1 MSNKRLYKST
11 VNCMLCGVC
20 GGIAEYFDIDP
31 TLVRLAWVILT
42 CFGGAG
48 IWAYIIAAIIIF
60 IIFADSDTKPSANKK
75 GNTNTDS
82 RLHCTVNRTGSY
94 SSILNQMEQIVF
106 LIAQRCPWM
115 KLQVLVMVRKINA
128 STCSV
133 SFQIEDVSL
142 KKNNITFGSEFQ
154 DRGDGSYE
162 CMHFETKQATG
173 FTTPEAV
180 KREMLCQFNW
190 SQISTNI
197 TELTVLNY
205 GAFTHTPMVT
215 LRFEAQYRD

>member
-1 MSNKRLYKST
+1 MW
-11 VNCMLCGVC
+11 M
-20 GGIAEYFDIDP
+20 
-31 TLVRLAWVILT
+31 
-42 CFGGAG
+42 
-48 IWAYIIAAIIIF
+48 IIAAIIIF
-60 IIFADSDTKPSANKK
+60 IIFSNRGSKTSATPNTKTAPPLHS
-75 GNTNTDS
+75 TDK
-82 RLHCTVNRTGSY
+82 RTRDY
-94 SSILNQMEQIVF
+94 SSILNELEQIEYV
-106 LIAQRCPWM
+106 ITKRCPWK
-115 KLQVLVMVRKINA
+115 KLQVLVMIRKINA

-142 KKNNITFGSEFQ
+142 KRNNITFGSEFQ

-190 SQISTNI
+190 SNISTNV
-197 TELTVLNY
+197 TQLSVLDY
-205 GAFTHTPMVT
+205 GDFTHTPMVT